1 MTQTS
6 KASGAAVVELE
17 DVSRTFP
24 GFPPVEAVRST
35 NLTVSEGDYVSVVGP
50 SGSGKSKL
58 LHLLG
63 CLDRPTDGTYRL
75 RGVDVGAL
83 PDGKRTALRGREIGF
98 VFQSFHLLPHRTV
111 LDNVIT
117 GMLYNRTPRR
127 NRTTQA
133 TDALERVGLGHRMSF
148 TPMKLS
154 GGERQRVAIARAI
167 AGEPSLLLCDE
178 PTGNLDTATTE
189 SLLDLFDEL
198 RSDGLTLIV
207 ITHNEAVS
215 RRADRRIEIID
226 GILTEVR
233 T

>member
-1 MTQTS
+1 MTPSPTVP
-6 KASGAAVVELE
+6 VVELE
-17 DVSRTFP
+17 GVSRTFA
-24 GFPPVEAVRST
+24 GSPPVEAVRAT
-35 NLTVSEGDYVSVVGP
+35 DLTVAEGEYLSVVGP
-50 SGSGKSKL
+50 SGSGKSTL

-75 RGVDVGAL
+75 RGIDVGAL

-98 VFQSFHLLPHRTV
+98 VFQAFHLLPHRTV
-111 LDNVIT
+111 LENVVT

-127 NRTTQA
+127 QRRSQA
-133 TDALERVGLGHRMSF
+133 TEALERVGLGHRIGF
-148 TPMKLS
+148 TPTKLS

-167 AGEPSLLLCDE
+167 AAGPSLLLSDE

-207 ITHNEAVS
+207 ITHDAAVS

-226 GILTEVR
+226 GVIAEVKP
-233 T
+233 

>member
-1 MTQTS
+1 MTQQPP
-6 KASGAAVVELE
+6 KASGVPVVELE
-17 DVSRTFP
+17 AVSRTFP

-35 NLTVSEGDYVSVVGP
+35 DLVVSEGDYVSVVGP
-50 SGSGKSKL
+50 SGSGKSTL

-63 CLDRPTDGTYRL
+63 CLDRPTEGTYKL
-75 RGVDVGAL
+75 RGVGAL

-98 VFQSFHLLPHRTV
+98 VFQSFHLLSHRTV

-127 NRTTQA
+127 DRTTQA
-133 TDALERVGLGHRMSF
+133 TDALERVGLEHRMAF

-154 GGERQRVAIARAI
+154 GGERQRVAIARAVA
-167 AGEPSLLLCDE
+167 AGPSLLLCDE

-226 GILTEVR
+226 GVLTEVD